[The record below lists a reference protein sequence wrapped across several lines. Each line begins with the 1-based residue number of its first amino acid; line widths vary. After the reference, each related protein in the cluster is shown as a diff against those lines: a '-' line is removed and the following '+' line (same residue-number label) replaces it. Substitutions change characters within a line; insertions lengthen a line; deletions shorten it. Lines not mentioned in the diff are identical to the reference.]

1 MTQQQQVRNITG
13 VSGTAVASAV
23 TAVANELE
31 SMDTQGDE
39 SDGGNTPP
47 PPPVAKRERERRRI
61 FQVVRRRRKRTKRR
75 KKTLPFQPEKVV
87 NTIIAEAATDYENME
102 ELISFYYGDGKH
114 PRIVAAE
121 VLMARFGPDVHVE
134 PSFSQLTKDTITIM
148 TTGTVN

>member
-1 MTQQQQVRNITG
+1 MRAMGAT
-13 VSGTAVASAV
+13 
-23 TAVANELE
+23 
-31 SMDTQGDE
+31 
-39 SDGGNTPP
+39 TPP
-47 PPPVAKRERERRRI
+47 PPPRRKKRERKKKNLSSSEEKA
-61 FQVVRRRRKRTKRR
+61 KRAKRR
-75 KKTLPFQPEKVV
+75 KKTLPFQPENVV